1 MFIRQMKHLFI
12 IIVFFISTNLFSQ
25 EIVEFRGINRTGHY
39 NETGLLK
46 QWPDE
51 GPVQVLKIENI
62 GKGYS
67 QPIVAEG
74 KIFVTGIK
82 NEETDVLSAYDLS
95 GQLLWETDYGRSWTR
110 TYSDS
115 RCTPTWE
122 NGKLYVA
129 SGTGQLSCIDDSS
142 GEILWKV
149 DVVENFGGE
158 VPRHGDSESPLV
170 VNDLVVYSTGGEN
183 VTMVAFNKNDGAEV
197 WKTKSLGGEKSYAS
211 SVMINH
217 VGRDII
223 LVQTAENLIAVNPE
237 NGEIIWHYNLIQFHG
252 THQGRGAQTNPAI
265 YFNNEIFVTS
275 GYDHPATMFSIKE
288 NNQAVELRWKNND
301 LNTHHGGVVLIDGKI
316 YGSNWQHNSRG
327 RWACV
332 DWQTG
337 KTHWDAEWFNKGSVI
352 YADGMLYLYEEKGG
366 NVALAKPSPE
376 QLNIISSFKADEG
389 QGPHWAHP
397 AIYDGKLFIRHGDVL
412 MVYNI
417 KA

>member
-1 MFIRQMKHLFI
+1 M
-12 IIVFFISTNLFSQ
+12 
-25 EIVEFRGINRTGHY
+25 
-39 NETGLLK
+39 LK
-46 QWPDE
+46 QWPED
-51 GPVQVLKIENI
+51 GPELVLKIENI

-82 NEETDVLSAYDLS
+82 NDETDAVSAFDMN

-122 NGKLYVA
+122 NGRLYVA
-129 SGTGQLSCIDDSS
+129 SGTGQLSCIEASS

-183 VTMVAFNKNDGAEV
+183 VTMVAFNKNDGAQV
-197 WKTKSLGGEKSYAS
+197 WRTKSLGGEKSYAS
-211 SVMINH
+211 SVLINH
-217 VGRDII
+217 EDRDII
-223 LVQTAENLIAVNPE
+223 LVQTAENLIAVDPA
-237 NGEIIWHYNLIQFHG
+237 NGEIIWHYNLIQFHE

-275 GYDHPATMFSIKE
+275 GYDHPATMFSIAE
-288 NNQAVELRWKNND
+288 NNQAVELKWKNND
-301 LNTHHGGVVLIDGKI
+301 LNTHHGGVVLVDDKI

-337 KTHWDAEWFNKGSVI
+337 ETYWDEEWFNKGSVI
-352 YADGMLYLYEEKGG
+352 YADGMLYLYEEKSG
-366 NVALAKPSPE
+366 NVALVEPSHE
-376 QLNIISSFKADEG
+376 KLKIRSTFKIEKG
-389 QGPHWAHP
+389 EGPHWAHP
-397 AIYDGKLFIRHGDVL
+397 AIYDGKLFIRHGNVL
-412 MVYNI
+412 MVYNL